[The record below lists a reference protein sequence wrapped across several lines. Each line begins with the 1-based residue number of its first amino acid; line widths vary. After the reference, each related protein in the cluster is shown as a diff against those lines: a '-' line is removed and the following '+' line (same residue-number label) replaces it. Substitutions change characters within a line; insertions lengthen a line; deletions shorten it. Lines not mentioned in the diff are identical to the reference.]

1 MKVFVELP
9 EDGMYYRSF
18 AFFDTVTDTFDVWGG
33 DQHWE
38 SFDELV
44 ESIQDEATRT
54 IPIPTTDRVTSI
66 IDRYRGLTPT
76 RFGGEASYDR

>member
-18 AFFDTVTDTFDVWGG
+18 AFFDTVIDAFDMWAEE
-33 DQHWE
+33 QHWE
-38 SFDELV
+38 SFDQLV
-44 ESIQDEATRT
+44 ECIKDEAERT
-54 IPIPTTDRVTSI
+54 IPIPTTEVTSI